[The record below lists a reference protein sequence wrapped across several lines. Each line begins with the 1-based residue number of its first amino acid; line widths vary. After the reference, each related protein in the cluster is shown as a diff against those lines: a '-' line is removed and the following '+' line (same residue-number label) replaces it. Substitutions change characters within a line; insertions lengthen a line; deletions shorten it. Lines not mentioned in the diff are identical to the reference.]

1 MIKRLKTF
9 YAIEDAMTFSLPMAC
24 GDRTVALTFDASAE
38 VLTIREPESVIDARR
53 FQQRITR
60 FLAAQPPD
68 LSNPAVVVADKTRL
82 CDYPHYLPVLLDQL
96 IEAGA
101 PSRTIRLYIAYGTHP
116 RQSDAQSRRAYGPV
130 FDRYNWVHHR
140 CDDMELFDHRGETRR
155 GTPVW
160 IRKDIAQASSVITF
174 GAVSHHYFA
183 GFGGGRK
190 LLFPGLG
197 AKAAIYANHGL
208 FLDRRQRVLAAGCR
222 PGCLTGNPLA
232 EDLAEVEAHLP
243 ADMAVHGILN
253 SRGRVC
259 DLVVGQGPGCF
270 QAACDQHA
278 RACQSTSRGQYDLV
292 VASCGG
298 YPKDVNFIQSHKAV
312 HHAAA
317 IVRDGGELVVLAQCR
332 DGIGS
337 ETFLPW
343 FEYGGWDGAFD
354 RLCERYV
361 GNGGTALAL
370 MAKTR
375 RLTIQL
381 VTDLDP
387 DTAGRIGVQ
396 TLSADQL
403 QRTLDRHQGSIAVI
417 PNASMLVRGPDVVK
431 V

>member
-1 MIKRLKTF
+1 
-9 YAIEDAMTFSLPMAC
+9 MTFSLPMAC

-38 VLTIREPESVIDARR
+38 VLNIREPETVIDARH
-53 FQQRITR
+53 FQQRVAR
-60 FLAAQPPD
+60 CLAARPLD

-82 CDYPHYLPVLLDQL
+82 CDYPHYLPVLLEQL

-101 PSRTIRLYIAYGTHP
+101 SSRSITLYIAYGTHP

-130 FDRYNWVHHR
+130 YDRYTWVHHR
-140 CDDMELFDHRGETRR
+140 CDDMELFDHRGATRR
-155 GTPVW
+155 GTPIR
-160 IRKDIAQASSVITF
+160 IRKDIAGASSVITF
-174 GAVSHHYFA
+174 GAISHHYFA

-190 LLFPGLG
+190 LVFPGLG
-197 AKAAIYANHGL
+197 AQTAIYANHGL

-222 PGCLTGNPLA
+222 PGRLAGNPLA

-259 DLVVGQGPGCF
+259 DLVVGQEAGCF

-278 RACQSTSRGQYDLV
+278 RACASTSRRQYDLV

-317 IVRDGGELVVLAQCR
+317 FVRDGGRLVVLAQCR

-337 ETFLPW
+337 DTFLPW
-343 FEYGGWDGAFD
+343 FEYDGWDGAFD
-354 RLCERYV
+354 RLCEHYV
-361 GNGGTALAL
+361 GNGGTALAM
-370 MAKTR
+370 MAKTG
-375 RLTIQL
+375 RLTIEL

-387 DTAGRIGVQ
+387 DTARRMGVH
-396 TLSADQL
+396 TLSADRL
-403 QRTLDRHQGSIAVI
+403 QKTLDRHRGSIAVI
-417 PNASMLVRGPDVVK
+417 PNASMLVRRPEDAK
-431 V
+431 E